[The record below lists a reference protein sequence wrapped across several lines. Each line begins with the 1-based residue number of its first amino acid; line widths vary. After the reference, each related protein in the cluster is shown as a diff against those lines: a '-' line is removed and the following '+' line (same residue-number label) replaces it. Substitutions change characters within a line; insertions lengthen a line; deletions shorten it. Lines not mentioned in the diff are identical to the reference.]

1 MRWFEMGMRLFPFIV
16 EAVNWVEKF
25 VKSKGKYKQDAAVY
39 MVKATLGLVET
50 GAGRDLLNDADV
62 EKATREVIDAIVAL
76 NNLVTK
82 KNNE

>member
-1 MRWFEMGMRLFPFIV
+1 MRWFEMGMKLFPLID

-25 VKSKGKYKQDAAVY
+25 VKAKGKYKQDAAVY

-50 GAGRDLLNDADV
+50 GAGKDLLDDADV

-76 NNLVTK
+76 NNLVMK

>member
-1 MRWFEMGMRLFPFIV
+1 MRWFEMGMKLFPFIV
-16 EAVNWVEKF
+16 EAVSWVEKF
-25 VKSKGKYKQDAAVY
+25 VKAKGKYKQDAAVY

-50 GAGRDLLNDADV
+50 GAGKDLLDDEDV

>member
-1 MRWFEMGMRLFPFIV
+1 MRWFEMGMKLFPFIV

-25 VKSKGKYKQDAAVY
+25 VKAKGKYKQDAAVY